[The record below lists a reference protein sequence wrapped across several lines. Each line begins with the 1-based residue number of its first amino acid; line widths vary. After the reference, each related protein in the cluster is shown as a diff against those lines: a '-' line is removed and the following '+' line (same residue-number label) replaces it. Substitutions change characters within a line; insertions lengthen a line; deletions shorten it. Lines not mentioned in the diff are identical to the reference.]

1 MVEGHQE
8 LLSDVIL
15 PEHSQ
20 KVQMLLCLLDDSH
33 GVCSP
38 GEFGRDRGAQKSE
51 GLDPI
56 HAVAIDVKRG
66 RICPVLPKVQ
76 DDLLCLCGVQ
86 SQVVCR
92 ASRRQFQDLIP
103 VGRLISS

>member
-1 MVEGHQE
+1 
-8 LLSDVIL
+8 
-15 PEHSQ
+15 
-20 KVQMLLCLLDDSH
+20 MLLCLVDDSR
-33 GVCSP
+33 GVSSP
-38 GEFGRDRGAQKSE
+38 GEVGRDRGAQKSE